1 MKMSLSIRVAQA
13 AVLCIAFPHQVLG
26 FDAVLGKRVYDQH
39 CASCHG
45 LDGRS
50 RFPDVPELR
59 SQSVGSLPGVDAVNR
74 LKTGGQRKPP
84 FMGRLT
90 DQELMDALIYARTLR

>member
-1 MKMSLSIRVAQA
+1 MKTAPLLKLSFTVT
-13 AVLCIAFPHQVLG
+13 LCTVFSTQVLG
-26 FDAVLGKRVYDQH
+26 FDAVSAKRVYEQH

-45 LDGRS
+45 IDGRS

-59 SQSVGSLPGVDAVNR
+59 QQGVGSLPGVEAVNR
-74 LKTGGQRKPP
+74 LKFGGQRKPP